1 MRARLKICGVCDPND
16 AAEIA
21 RMGADYVGM
30 IFARKSPRFVSDAE
44 AAAICGALESS
55 GARARRVGVFTDSGV
70 SEILRAVGEFG
81 LDAVQL
87 HGGQDVGFARQVG
100 RSCSAEVWKVV
111 WLDSPEAFE
120 AALEFPADVLL
131 ADSRSGN
138 SPGGTGIVSD
148 WREAAKLARLRPTA
162 LAGGISDE
170 NAARAL
176 AEVSPFCLD
185 ANSAV
190 EISPRKKDLKKIEKI
205 LNIIGEYK

>member
-21 RMGADYVGM
+21 RMGVDYVGM

-55 GARARRVGVFTDSGV
+55 GARARRVGVFTDFGV